1 MLTQERL
8 KKILNYDPETGVFEW
23 KTRTANCIHVGDV
36 AGNNDKYGYWQIQV
50 DGKCY
55 FAHRLAWLYV
65 YGVWPEN
72 HIDHIDGIK
81 NNNRIVNLRDVTC
94 LVNSQNQRNAHCI
107 NRVGMLGV
115 EKHGGKFRARIR
127 INGELKLLGTYS
139 TPEAAHEVY
148 LVAKRELHLGCTI

>member
-1 MLTQERL
+1 MLSQERL
-8 KKILNYDPETGVFEW
+8 KKILNYDPETGAFEW

-36 AGNNDKYGYWQIQV
+36 AGSNDKYGYWQIQV
-50 DGKCY
+50 DGKCC

-72 HIDHIDGIK
+72 HIDHIDGVK

-94 LVNSQNQRNAHCI
+94 LVNSQNQRSAQCI
-107 NRVGMLGV
+107 NTSGFLGV
-115 EKHGGKFRARIR
+115 SAVGKVFRARIR
-127 INGELKLLGTYS
+127 IDGKLKCLGTHK
-139 TPEAAHEVY
+139 TPESAHEAY